1 MFVLSQTNTY
11 TWPIVVEFPVSGGT
25 HEKQTFDA
33 EFRHLS
39 QSEFEG
45 WLKKI
50 NDGEATDRDFA
61 KHILVGWKGIT
72 SDNHEVPFSE
82 SSRDKLFDVPLV
94 VGALIRTYVSSL
106 AGAKAK
112 N

>member
-1 MFVLSQTNTY
+1 MFVLSQSNTY
-11 TWPIVVEFPVSGGT
+11 TWPIVIEFPIDGGT
-25 HEKQTFDA
+25 HQKQTFDA
-33 EFRHLS
+33 EFKRLS
-39 QSEFEG
+39 QSEIEG

-50 NDGEATDRDFA
+50 KDDEATDSDFA

-72 SDNHEVPFSE
+72 SEGHDVPFSE
-82 SSRDKLFDVPLV
+82 SNRDKLFDVPLV
-94 VGALIRTYVSSL
+94 VGALVRSYIGSI